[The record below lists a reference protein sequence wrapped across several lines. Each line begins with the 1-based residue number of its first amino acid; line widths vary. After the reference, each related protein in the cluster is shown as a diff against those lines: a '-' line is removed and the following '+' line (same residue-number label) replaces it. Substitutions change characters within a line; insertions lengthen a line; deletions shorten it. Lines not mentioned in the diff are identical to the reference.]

1 MPKRGIQ
8 SLRTHGWSSA
18 RLRVWVLIGILRR
31 RVTHGRASEFQA
43 SPPSPGRVQEESQ
56 RDCVAGGG
64 SSLKSTSP
72 ERLELEGPW
81 AAVGSLKRER
91 ATNPNCISCF
101 HEPRMNQSVLIICPF
116 CFGGGAV
123 PSTTPGPFF
132 LWGVVFTDWG
142 CFHPYHGADLS
153 RFKAHPHDSH
163 QHVKQGRL
171 QVTLQAA

>member
-116 CFGGGAV
+116 CFGGRLFPRQHLAHFFFGV
-123 PSTTPGPFF
+123 LFSRTGDVSTPTMALIFQ
-132 LWGVVFTDWG
+132 D
-142 CFHPYHGADLS
+142 S
-153 RFKAHPHDSH
+153 RRIPMTRISTSSKEGF
-163 QHVKQGRL
+163 R
-171 QVTLQAA
+171 